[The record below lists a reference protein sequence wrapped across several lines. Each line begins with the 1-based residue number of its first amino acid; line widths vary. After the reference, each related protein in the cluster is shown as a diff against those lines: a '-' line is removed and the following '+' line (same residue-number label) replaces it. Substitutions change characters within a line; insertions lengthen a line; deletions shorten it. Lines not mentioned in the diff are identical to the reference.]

1 MWAVHNHN
9 VYYTTH
15 QIDHAVD
22 LYNPL
27 YYFSYF
33 VAACPDIIIF
43 ATHALLGHCCADSQ
57 AQIGHI
63 FHFAFFYS
71 SIPILRQP
79 ALMGTRLLDFQ
90 ITTNSPL
97 GNFTTRP

>member
-1 MWAVHNHN
+1 MC
-9 VYYTTH
+9 TTH
-15 QIDHAVD
+15 PIDHAVD

-27 YYFSYF
+27 YNFSYF

-90 ITTNSPL
+90 ITSHTPL
-97 GNFTTRP
+97 GNFTTRPSSRVSNPFF